1 MKTGKA
7 CGPDQIP
14 IEVWKLLSDEGVYYL
29 LQTMNAVLVEG
40 MPQSWR
46 KSELSPLYKGK
57 GSVLECGNYRGI
69 KLMAH
74 TMKLWERIIDHRIR
88 QIVELDDIQFG
99 FRKGRSTTEPIVAL
113 RIVQEKYRE
122 KGKYLHNGMC

>member
-1 MKTGKA
+1 M
-7 CGPDQIP
+7 D
-14 IEVWKLLSDEGVYYL
+14 S
-29 LQTMNAVLVEG
+29 VLVER

-46 KSELSPLYKGK
+46 KIEISQLYKGK
-57 GSVLECGNYRGI
+57 RSVLECGTNRGI

-74 TMKLWERIIDHRIR
+74 TLKLWERIIDQRIR

-99 FRKGRSTTEPIVAL
+99 FKKGRSTTEPICAL
-113 RIVQEKYRE
+113 RILQEKYRE